1 MVWWAWHWRYTYVMA
16 FSFTRSE
23 PNRAFMEYSGTM
35 PETAF
40 STSIK
45 QVWVDWLS
53 RERMVFQTSSRIPDA
68 GGLYATAH
76 TGRTGRTWWPNTL
89 LSDFTLV
96 FPLLVWSLIPQNDTN
111 PVHSLFPGYCDHHCP
126 SPLLP
131 QLFLFGSC
139 RLFCSFLFHPHFPLC
154 PLVVFHSA
162 CVQLVHPHVS
172 FTPPVD
178 ITVTSTLLLVIFSLQ
193 CFLSCDLW
201 LKSNVT
207 MGWQF

>member
-1 MVWWAWHWRYTYVMA
+1 MLHRLVCRYLWLAWLQEETPTMPPSTEYMWSPNGLMNMTLTLYICHGLLIHQIR
-16 FSFTRSE
+16 

-40 STSIK
+40 STSIE

-111 PVHSLFPGYCDHHCP
+111 PVRSLFPGYCDHHCP

-139 RLFCSFLFHPHFPLC
+139 RLICSFCFHLHMIRRTG
-154 PLVVFHSA
+154 
-162 CVQLVHPHVS
+162 QKKME
-172 FTPPVD
+172 TP
-178 ITVTSTLLLVIFSLQ
+178 
-193 CFLSCDLW
+193 
-201 LKSNVT
+201 
-207 MGWQF
+207 M